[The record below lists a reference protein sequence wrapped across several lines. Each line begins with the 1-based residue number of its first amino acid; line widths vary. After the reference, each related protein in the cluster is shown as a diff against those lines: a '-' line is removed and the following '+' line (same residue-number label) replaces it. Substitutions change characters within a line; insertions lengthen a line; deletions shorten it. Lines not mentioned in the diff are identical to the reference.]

1 MTEGIHAAK
10 AICRTVTKEAISTT
24 NTGMRTMSGV
34 TFLMTDT
41 ATLEQMST
49 NVVAKPMDKP
59 FTADVVVARRC
70 RTATIG
76 SYAAG
81 TARVGHMPRR
91 RTNVG
96 FSFNSPLSNIFRFFI
111 FIYIVF
117 FYFIIITCRFFALQ
131 DKSLASAEQTLFM
144 MLVFGRCACC

>member
-1 MTEGIHAAK
+1 M
-10 AICRTVTKEAISTT
+10 VTGVQTCALPIS
-24 NTGMRTMSGV
+24 
-34 TFLMTDT
+34 

-59 FTADVVVARRC
+59 FTADVVVAR
-70 RTATIG
+70 
-76 SYAAG
+76 
-81 TARVGHMPRR
+81 VGHMPRS

-131 DKSLASAEQTLFM
+131 DKFLAPTSPAFNTNKPSLIYD
-144 MLVFGRCACC
+144 ACVWAMRLLLYRRQGHFQHYFFYKPRTPCLLP